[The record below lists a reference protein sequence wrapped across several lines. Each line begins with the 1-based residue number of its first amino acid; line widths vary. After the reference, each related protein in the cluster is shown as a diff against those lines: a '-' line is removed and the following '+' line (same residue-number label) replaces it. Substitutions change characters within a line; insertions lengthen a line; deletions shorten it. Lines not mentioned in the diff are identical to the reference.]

1 NIPKTVTELIM
12 NNVSVPAGKSF
23 SDFTVLTTLSLQ
35 SDSTFDSSASTP
47 FPSSL
52 TSLNL
57 SDTTGFTDMS
67 KIPTDVVTLVVD
79 GISLPTS
86 LHFLPLQS
94 SRVSLENLTTLSLQ
108 SNDLT
113 DISLLF
119 NLKATL
125 TSLDVSS
132 NKIWLTDGDALS
144 YPTAIT
150 LAYSDQ
156 DPAAHT
162 SCAYSEDSSFYPTAN
177 QPSNTVCKEVWSGVY
192 RTECAMFS
200 YRDYTVESTLTCVSL
215 DDEASIPSCVSTR
228 ESNLNTQCV
237 VSSAGGSIQSDC
249 IEKWYGTGCDKE
261 CPLQDSALCGTPT
274 YGSCNTTSHEC

>member
-1 NIPKTVTELIM
+1 
-12 NNVSVPAGKSF
+12 
-23 SDFTVLTTLSLQ
+23 
-35 SDSTFDSSASTP
+35 
-47 FPSSL
+47 
-52 TSLNL
+52 
-57 SDTTGFTDMS
+57 
-67 KIPTDVVTLVVD
+67 
-79 GISLPTS
+79 
-86 LHFLPLQS
+86 
-94 SRVSLENLTTLSLQ
+94 
-108 SNDLT
+108 
-113 DISLLF
+113 
-119 NLKATL
+119 
-125 TSLDVSS
+125 S

-162 SCAYSEDSSFYPTAN
+162 SCEYSEDSSFYPTAN

-200 YRDYTVESTLTCVSL
+200 YRDYT
-215 DDEASIPSCVSTR
+215 ASIPSCVSTL

-274 YGSCNTTSHEC
+274 YGSCKTTSHECECIGGYEGSACQYFAYDSLENFICAELAEDSTDNVTIADSESVTCVEVDGQYELPVTDFQYIVGLDLSTSGLASLSGLEHASNL